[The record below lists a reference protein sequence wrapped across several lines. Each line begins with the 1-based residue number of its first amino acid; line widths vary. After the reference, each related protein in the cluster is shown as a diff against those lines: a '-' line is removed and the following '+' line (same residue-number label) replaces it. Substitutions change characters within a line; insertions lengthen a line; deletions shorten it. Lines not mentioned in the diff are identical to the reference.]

1 MAVALALTRLAVE
14 PEGRFR
20 FVSVNAAFL
29 KVSGLSREMVIGKTG
44 NEIIPEPSLTMV
56 LGKYRR
62 AIEEKTT

>member
-1 MAVALALTRLAVE
+1 VAVALALTRLAVE